1 MSKAPM
7 ATEQSADEAKQEY
20 TKAMGDALGSLYYT
34 LWREVAWLHLKWREC
49 VELFGTKESR
59 IHLLNSAA
67 PSFFRI
73 VEDVL
78 WDEILIHITRLT
90 DPPAIGKRENLTIQR
105 LTPLIDDPAAS
116 ARVAALVSDAG
127 IASEF
132 CRDWR
137 NRRIAHMDLDLAIN
151 AKAEP
156 LQPASR
162 QKIRLAIAAINDVL
176 DAVSKHYL
184 DTTNLFDWVG
194 HPGGAVSL
202 IYVIDDGVRADAERH
217 ARLESGKF
225 HPDDIRARDL

>member
-1 MSKAPM
+1 M

-20 TKAMGDALGSLYYT
+20 TKAMGDTLGSLYYT
-34 LWREVAWLHLKWREC
+34 LWRQVAWLHLKWHEY

-90 DPPAIGKRENLTIQR
+90 DSPAFGKRENLTIQR
-105 LTPLIDDPAAS
+105 LAPLIDAGVAS
-116 ARVAALVSDAG
+116 A
-127 IASEF
+127 F

-137 NRRIAHMDLDLAIN
+137 NRRIAHMDLDLALN

-176 DAVSKHYL
+176 DAVLKHYL
-184 DTTNLFDWVG
+184 NNTNLFDWVG
-194 HPGGAVSL
+194 NPGGALSL
-202 IYVIDDGVRADAERH
+202 IYVIDDGVRADAERR

-225 HPDDIRARDL
+225 HPDDIRPRDL